1 MPPSAPTTPARRAAV
16 AFLAAAA
23 VLGAAA
29 VPAAAA
35 PHGSA
40 AGHAAY
46 GQGGYGDAARLGYQ
60 KTVAIT
66 VTKRVFEHG
75 DTAVVD
81 RFVRPDYIQHNPT
94 AADGAAG
101 LKALATSIHQQFPD
115 ARYNVKR
122 VISQGDLVMLHS
134 NVVLVPGTKG
144 AAVIDI
150 FRFQGGKI
158 AEHWDVIQN
167 VPDTTASGNDMFST
181 LSSPQVSQPLDHRLT
196 QANEALVVKAF
207 DELIVHKDL
216 TALDRY
222 WDAGY
227 LQHNTQMQSGVPAAK
242 AGLGGYFAS
251 APQLTVTPKRVIAEG
266 DLVAVHS
273 DYVNY
278 PGDRGTAILDLFRVR
293 NGKIVEHW
301 DIIQNVPETS
311 ANGNGM
317 F

>member
-1 MPPSAPTTPARRAAV
+1 MPPTTPARRAVV

-23 VLGAAA
+23 VLGATA

-35 PHGSA
+35 SHGPA
-40 AGHAAY
+40 AAHAAH
-46 GQGGYGDAARLGYQ
+46 GQRGYGDLARLGYQ
-60 KTVAIT
+60 KAVAIT
-66 VTKRVFEHG
+66 VVKRVFERG

-94 AADGAAG
+94 AADGSAG
-101 LKALATSIHQQFPD
+101 LKGLATSIHEQFPE
-115 ARYNVKR
+115 ARYTVKR
-122 VISQGDLVMLHS
+122 AVSEGDLVLLHS

-144 AAVIDI
+144 ASVIDI
-150 FRFQGGKI
+150 FRFQGGRI

-196 QANEALVVKAF
+196 QANKALVTKAF
-207 DELIVHKDL
+207 DELMVHKDL
-216 TALDRY
+216 SALDRY
-222 WDAGY
+222 WDPGY
-227 LQHNTQMQSGVPAAK
+227 LQHNPQMLSGVPAAK

-251 APQLTVTPKRVIAEG
+251 APQLTVTPKRIIAEG

-273 DYVNY
+273 HYVNY
-278 PGDRGTAILDLFRVR
+278 PGDRGSAILDLFRVR

-301 DIIQNVPETS
+301 DIIQAVPETS